1 MFTLPDIVRSVRRRC
16 RPDISLLLRVPALAH
31 ADPRRL
37 AELAPHT
44 DRLRLPPGRTVV
56 RAGATARELIAVL
69 AGEAAVLHPDGTRT
83 VLGPGAEIG
92 GRELTLPERHAATV
106 VATSALEVV
115 VVNGPAAR
123 RAYAEGI
130 AQPAPPAAR
139 PAASPSPRPDA
150 RPTVRLA
157 S

>member
-1 MFTLPDIVRSVRRRC
+1 MFTLPDIVRSVRRRR

-69 AGEAAVLHPDGTRT
+69 AGEASVLHPDGTRT
-83 VLGPGAEIG
+83 VLGTGAEIG
-92 GRELTLPERHAATV
+92 GRELALPERHAATV
-106 VATSALEVV
+106 VATTALEVV